1 MKKVKDLQDDLGRV
15 VQEQRSL
22 FDAGKNKTAEERA
35 TYDATSQRATDL
47 IKEIDDLKVLESREA
62 MLLGGADAAPQ
73 NVSTEAREASA
84 FANMLRGGAT
94 VLTEEERGILQIRAT
109 GPQSSGTPAEGGY
122 TIPVTLYDRII
133 QAMKMYGG
141 MMNVATV
148 LSTSQGNPLDFI
160 TADDTANVG
169 SIVSENAQIPDAEKL
184 AFGKITLGA
193 YMYKS
198 NFIRVPFS
206 LLRDSA
212 IDLNSYVIE
221 RVAER
226 VGRIVNTHMTVGT
239 GTGQPK
245 GIVTAAGAGVSAAA
259 TAITLDNV
267 LNLIASVD
275 PAYRGNGKFMFNDS
289 TLTALRTIKD
299 GQGRYVWDMGNVSQG
314 VNPTIWGYGYQI
326 NQDVASIG
334 ASAKSIVFG
343 DLSQYYIRQVGGA
356 RLKRDEYKFVDYD
369 QIAFLYLQAFDGNLL
384 NTAAVK
390 VLIHAAS

>member
-1 MKKVKDLQDDLGRV
+1 MKKLKDLQDELGRI

-35 TYDATSQRATDL
+35 TYDATSQRANDL
-47 IKEIDDLKVLESREA
+47 IAQIEELKTLESREA
-62 MLLGGADAAPQ
+62 MLLGVADAVPQ
-73 NVSTEAREASA
+73 NASTEAREASA
-84 FANMLRGGAT
+84 FASMLRGSE
-94 VLTEEERGILQIRAT
+94 LTQEEKGILQVRAT

-122 TIPVTLYDRII
+122 TIPTTLYNRII
-133 QAMKMYGG
+133 QAMKLYGG
-141 MMNVATV
+141 MMNVSTV
-148 LSTSQGNPLDFI
+148 LSTAQGNPLDFV

-259 TAITLDNV
+259 SAVTLDNV
-267 LNLIASVD
+267 LNLITSVD
-275 PAYRGNGKFMFNDS
+275 PAYRANGKFMFNDS

-343 DLSQYYIRQVGGA
+343 DLSQYYIREVGGA
-356 RLKRDEYKFVDYD
+356 RLKRDESKFIDYD
-369 QIAFLYLQAFDGNLL
+369 QVAFLYLQAFDGNLL
-384 NTAAVK
+384 NTSAVK
-390 VLIHAAS
+390 VLTHAAS